1 MTRIYV
7 CREGIAGSAMA
18 LDEGFTPTDVDW
30 AALAGLGLT
39 LAVDGQ
45 RYVKRVYC
53 PVNGDGYEYHRVEL
67 LDSNGCLVGS
77 RAEES

>member
-1 MTRIYV
+1 MSRIYV
-7 CREGIAGSAMA
+7 CREGIAGSAMP
-18 LDEGFTPTDVDW
+18 LNEGVRVVDVDW

-39 LAVDGQ
+39 LAADGQ
-45 RYVKRVYC
+45 RYLKRVYC

-77 RAEES
+77 RAEE